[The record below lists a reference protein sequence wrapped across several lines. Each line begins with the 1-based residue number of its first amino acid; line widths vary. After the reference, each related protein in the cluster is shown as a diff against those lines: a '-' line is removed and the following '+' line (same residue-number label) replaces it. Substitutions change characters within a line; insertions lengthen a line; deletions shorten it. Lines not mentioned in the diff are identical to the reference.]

1 VERTVAP
8 VAEVVDLADIFRSL
22 KNGWMTVAAFAAIGI
37 LAAIG
42 VLLFVPPTF
51 AGRASIVLKTGA
63 NASSGG
69 SLSSAIG
76 SLAEAA
82 GGGAAVGGLLPVK
95 PDIETEVDILQSRS
109 LASEVVDSLRLQA
122 QIAKPFG
129 VPALNVFSGVALP
142 GSFKKVTYAF
152 APVSGTSP
160 RQYRFE
166 ADGDAGVAT
175 AGQPVKLA
183 IGSVIVA
190 PTAPERPFKVAF
202 RDREDATT
210 RVTDHLKFDKTKTD
224 IAHFEYRG
232 DDSLTAAR
240 VPNLL
245 LDLYLLRRKGIDRGT
260 NQKMAEFLAGKVDSV
275 GSALTKAERALRAE
289 RETSGV
295 VDPIVAGQA
304 DFENENRLRQRLTEL
319 QTQERTLQ
327 QLVDQ
332 IRSGTAT
339 PRQLASYPQY
349 VGSAPINS
357 IVTTLIS
364 LETERD
370 ALLGTVTEQD
380 ERVKALNTRVHALEA
395 QLMPLAQTTL
405 SALASER
412 SQTQQRIDG
421 IQKSL
426 VGVPRAAEAY
436 TRLEREVVD
445 LGKIFAGLQ
454 VKLVDARL
462 AAITEG
468 GDVRPLDLAVPPK
481 KRAFPKL
488 SLTLAAGGGGGL
500 FIGIIAAV
508 LLGLVGGRMHDAQDV
523 ERRTGLPAIRLDRTA
538 PLLVGGQPSRTVVVA
553 PISQRAVASPVVARL
568 IDTALSRSL
577 NATILD
583 LTNAEVAATNGSAG
597 ARLITTTSGASAF
610 DANAAIRR
618 LEESH
623 DLVVV
628 QLPGLATREAAAV
641 LDSARPV
648 LLVAPERRIERS
660 SLRDA
665 VDLLRR
671 VGAPCAGVVLHGDD
685 RRSLRA

>member
-1 VERTVAP
+1 
-8 VAEVVDLADIFRSL
+8 
-22 KNGWMTVAAFAAIGI
+22 
-37 LAAIG
+37 
-42 VLLFVPPTF
+42 
-51 AGRASIVLKTGA
+51 
-63 NASSGG
+63 
-69 SLSSAIG
+69 
-76 SLAEAA
+76 
-82 GGGAAVGGLLPVK
+82 
-95 PDIETEVDILQSRS
+95 
-109 LASEVVDSLRLQA
+109 
-122 QIAKPFG
+122 
-129 VPALNVFSGVALP
+129 
-142 GSFKKVTYAF
+142 
-152 APVSGTSP
+152 
-160 RQYRFE
+160 
-166 ADGDAGVAT
+166 
-175 AGQPVKLA
+175 
-183 IGSVIVA
+183 
-190 PTAPERPFKVAF
+190 
-202 RDREDATT
+202 
-210 RVTDHLKFDKTKTD
+210 
-224 IAHFEYRG
+224 
-232 DDSLTAAR
+232 
-240 VPNLL
+240 
-245 LDLYLLRRKGIDRGT
+245 
-260 NQKMAEFLAGKVDSV
+260 
-275 GSALTKAERALRAE
+275 
-289 RETSGV
+289 
-295 VDPIVAGQA
+295 
-304 DFENENRLRQRLTEL
+304 
-319 QTQERTLQ
+319 
-327 QLVDQ
+327 
-332 IRSGTAT
+332 
-339 PRQLASYPQY
+339 
-349 VGSAPINS
+349 
-357 IVTTLIS
+357 
-364 LETERD
+364 
-370 ALLGTVTEQD
+370 
-380 ERVKALNTRVHALEA
+380 
-395 QLMPLAQTTL
+395 
-405 SALASER
+405 
-412 SQTQQRIDG
+412 
-421 IQKSL
+421 
-426 VGVPRAAEAY
+426 
-436 TRLEREVVD
+436 VVD